1 MKIYSRQSGGGREVF
16 MKIFKITLPVSLAF
30 VLISISAERAHAQV
44 VITDVIK
51 AAATKVIKA
60 IDLKVQR
67 MQNKTIWLQNAQK
80 ALENQ
85 LSKLR
90 LDEITGWTDQQRQ
103 LYSNYYNE
111 LWQIKSVISYYER
124 IKDMTVKQVAMV
136 REYRQAWS
144 VLRRDAHFSP
154 SELIYMEQVYAGML
168 DASLKNLDQIMLAV
182 NGYKTQMT
190 DEQRLELINHAGDRL
205 DENYDD
211 LRRFNN
217 QNIMLSLHRSKDLND
232 TQTIQLLYGNHE

>member
-1 MKIYSRQSGGGREVF
+1 
-16 MKIFKITLPVSLAF
+16 MKIFKITLPLSLAF
-30 VLISISAERAHAQV
+30 VLVSVSTETVQAQA

-90 LDEITGWTDQQRQ
+90 LDEISGWTDQQRQ
-103 LYSNYYNE
+103 LYSSYYNE
-111 LWQIKSVISYYER
+111 LWQVKSVISYYER
-124 IKDMTVKQVAMV
+124 IKEMTMKQVSMV

-154 SELIYMEQVYAGML
+154 DELSYMEQVYTGML
-168 DASLKNLDQIMLAV
+168 DASLQNLDQIMLV
-182 NGYKTQMT
+182 INSYKTQMT

-205 DENYDD
+205 DENYND
-211 LRRFNN
+211 LRQFNN
-217 QNIMLSLHRSKDLND
+217 QNILLSLHRNQDLNN
-232 TQTIQLLYGNHE
+232 TQIIKQLYGNHE

>member
-1 MKIYSRQSGGGREVF
+1 
-16 MKIFKITLPVSLAF
+16 MKIFKITLTLSLAF
-30 VLISISAERAHAQV
+30 VLVSISAETTYAQIV
-44 VITDVIK
+44 VTEVIK

-90 LDEITGWTDQQRQ
+90 LDEITGWTDQQRE

-111 LWQIKSVISYYER
+111 LWQIKSTISYYDR
-124 IKDMTVKQVAMV
+124 IKDMTVKQVSMV
-136 REYRQAWS
+136 KEYRQAWS
-144 VLRRDAHFSP
+144 VLKRDAHFSP
-154 SELIYMEQVYAGML
+154 SELSHMEQVYAGML
-168 DASLKNLDQIMLAV
+168 DASLKNLDQIMLV
-182 NGYKTQMT
+182 INSYKTQMT
-190 DEQRLELINHAGDRL
+190 DEQRLELINRAGDRL

-211 LRRFNN
+211 LRRFND
-217 QNIMLSLHRSKDLND
+217 QNIILSLNRNKDLND
-232 TQTIQLLYGNHE
+232 IQIIKQLYGNHE

>member
-1 MKIYSRQSGGGREVF
+1 MVIYSVIRRSREGF
-16 MKIFKITLPVSLAF
+16 MKIFKITLPISLAF
-30 VLISISAERAHAQV
+30 VLISISAETARAQFV
-44 VITDVIK
+44 FTDVIK

-67 MQNKTIWLQNAQK
+67 LQNRTIWLQNAQK

-103 LYSNYYNE
+103 LYSNYYDE
-111 LWQIKSVISYYER
+111 LWQIKSAISYYQR
-124 IKDMTVKQVAMV
+124 IKEMTVKQIAMV

-144 VLRRDAHFSP
+144 VLRRDTHFSAE
-154 SELIYMEQVYAGML
+154 ELRYMEQVYTGML
-168 DASLKNLDQIMLAV
+168 DASLKNLDQIMQVV

-190 DEQRLELINHAGDRL
+190 DEQRLELINQAGDRL

-217 QNIMLSLHRSKDLND
+217 QNILLSLHRSKDLND
-232 TQTIQLLYGNHE
+232 AQTIKLLYGNHE

>member
-1 MKIYSRQSGGGREVF
+1 MLV
-16 MKIFKITLPVSLAF
+16 
-30 VLISISAERAHAQV
+30 SISAETVHAQV
-44 VITDVIK
+44 VITEVIK

-67 MQNKTIWLQNAQK
+67 MQNQTIWLQNAQK

-90 LDEITGWTDQQRQ
+90 LDEITGWTDQQRA

-144 VLRRDAHFSP
+144 VLRRDEHFNAI
-154 SELIYMEQVYAGML
+154 ELNQMEHVYAGML
-168 DASLKNLDQIMLAV
+168 DASLKNLDQIMLVV
-182 NGYKTQMT
+182 NGYQTQMT
-190 DEQRLELINHAGDRL
+190 DEQRLELINHAGDRF
-205 DENYDD
+205 DENYKD
-211 LRRFNN
+211 LRQFNT
-217 QNIMLSLHRSKDLND
+217 QNIMLSLHRSKELND
-232 TQTIQLLYGNHE
+232 LQTIKHLYENHK

>member
-1 MKIYSRQSGGGREVF
+1 
-16 MKIFKITLPVSLAF
+16 MKIFKVTLPISLAF
-30 VLISISAERAHAQV
+30 VLVSVSAENARAQF

-67 MQNKTIWLQNAQK
+67 MQNQTIWLQNAQK

-103 LYSNYYNE
+103 LYSNYYDE
-111 LWQIKSVISYYER
+111 LWQIKSVITYYQR
-124 IKDMTVKQVAMV
+124 IKDMTEKQLAMV
-136 REYRQAWS
+136 REYRQAWA
-144 VLRRDAHFSP
+144 VVNRDGRFSP
-154 SELIYMEQVYAGML
+154 AELSYMEEVYGGML
-168 DASLKNLDQIMLAV
+168 DASLKNLDQIMLV
-182 NGYKTQMT
+182 INGFKTQMT
-190 DEQRLELINHAGDRL
+190 DEQRLVLINKAGDRL

-211 LRRFNN
+211 LHRFNE
-217 QNIMLSLHRSKDLND
+217 QNILLSQQRGKETGEIKTIKQLYEI
-232 TQTIQLLYGNHE
+232 TQ

>member
-1 MKIYSRQSGGGREVF
+1 

-30 VLISISAERAHAQV
+30 VLISVSPESAHAQF

-67 MQNKTIWLQNAQK
+67 MQNKTIWLQTAQK

-103 LYSNYYNE
+103 LYSNYYDE
-111 LWQIKSVISYYER
+111 LWQIKSVISYYQR

-144 VLRRDAHFSP
+144 VLRRDGHFSTE
-154 SELIYMEQVYAGML
+154 ELSHMEQVYTGML
-168 DASLKNLDQIMLAV
+168 DASLKNLDQIMLVV

-190 DEQRLELINHAGDRL
+190 DEQRLELINQAGDRL
-205 DENYDD
+205 DENYND
-211 LRRFNN
+211 LRQFND
-217 QNIMLSLHRSKDLND
+217 QNILLSLHRSKDLND
-232 TQTIQLLYGNHE
+232 TRTIKQLYGNHE